1 MKSSPLFEELDYRQ
15 TPMGELILRRR
26 RLLTLKG
33 MTVYEVKLGERYLM
47 SSLFYAS
54 EQALADIGL
63 GGLGGSGWD
72 VAVGGLGL
80 GYTAAAALKYEQV
93 KRLVVIEAFQPVI
106 DWHTQELVPNGHI
119 LNNDPRCVFYQA
131 DFFALAR
138 GNGFD
143 PAAPGHRFDA
153 VLLDIDHSPGS
164 LLDAG
169 HGDFYTAA
177 GFKRVKSF
185 LRPGGVF
192 ALWSNDPPQAEF
204 IRILSGVFDRA
215 EGRTVEFDNPLQQ
228 SASTNGIYVARC

>member
-1 MKSSPLFEELDYRQ
+1 MTPEPLFEELDYRQ

-26 RLLTLKG
+26 RLLALKG
-33 MTVYEVKLGERYLM
+33 MTVYEVKLGEQYLM

-54 EQALADIGL
+54 EQALADIAL
-63 GGLGGSGWD
+63 GALSGSGWD

-93 KRLVVIEAFQPVI
+93 RRLVVIEAFQPVI
-106 DWHTQELVPNGHI
+106 DWHTQELVPNGRV
-119 LNNDPRCVFYQA
+119 LGNDPRCVFFPA

-143 PAAPGHRFDA
+143 PEVPGHRFDA

-177 GFKRVKSF
+177 GFRRVKTF
-185 LRPGGVF
+185 LKPGGVF
-192 ALWSNDPPQAEF
+192 ALWSNDPPQEAF
-204 IRILSGVFDRA
+204 TRTLSAVFDRA
-215 EGRTVEFDNPLQQ
+215 EGRTIEFDNPLQQ
-228 SASTNGIYVARC
+228 SSSTNGIYVARC